1 MLPSLPKRYHSLWS
15 QRRSGPCV
23 IVIISSRNYRKMTEE
38 KSQSEELQDNVKR
51 KVVLD
56 KYVPKSISNVNY
68 QYTVF
73 TRLNAVSSKKN
84 LIRFENVRFD
94 HCVFDGCY
102 IRDCSFDSC
111 SFVGAR
117 FVNSNF
123 HGSSFSGC
131 KFDYAIFDKTQVDV
145 DILHGEAPQEE
156 NLKMRFART
165 LRMNFQ
171 QLGDAQA
178 VNRAISLELR
188 ATEIHLFKSWASN
201 ETYYREKYPGI
212 IKIGK
217 FLQWLQ
223 FRLLD
228 LIWGNG
234 ESIFKLLITTLFL
247 IFVVAVI
254 DAVAYKDPYNLRE
267 FFDSAKASPAIFFG
281 ILQKIEYPYFYSALI
296 VVGRL
301 TLFSLFT
308 AILIKRFS
316 RR

>member
-1 MLPSLPKRYHSLWS
+1 MMDEKIEAELLKSNDNRK
-15 QRRSGPCV
+15 
-23 IVIISSRNYRKMTEE
+23 II
-38 KSQSEELQDNVKR
+38 
-51 KVVLD
+51 LD
-56 KYVPKSISNVNY
+56 KYVPKSISNENY

-73 TRLNAVSSKKN
+73 TRLNAVSTKKN

-94 HCVFDGCY
+94 HCIFDGCY

-131 KFDYAIFDKTQVDV
+131 KFDYAFFDKTHVDV
-145 DILHGEAPQEE
+145 DILHRESPREE

-178 VNRAISLELR
+178 VNKAISLELR
-188 ATEIHLFKSWASN
+188 ATETHLFKSWASN

-212 IKIGK
+212 LKIGK
-217 FLQWLQ
+217 FLQWVK
-223 FRLLD
+223 FRTLD

-234 ESIFKLLITTLFL
+234 ESILKLIATTLVL
-247 IFVVAVI
+247 IAFVGLI
-254 DAVAYKDPYNLRE
+254 DTFAYKDPYNLQN
-267 FFDSAKASPAIFFG
+267 FIDSFKESPAIFFG
-281 ILQKIEYPYFYSALI
+281 ILQKSEYPYIYAASI
-296 VVGRL
+296 VVSRL
-301 TLFSLFT
+301 TLFSMFT